1 MKKNDLEFYDLSAA
15 NWWGT
20 NEKIYA
26 LYHLNHPRFDF
37 FGRYVSSWQG
47 LKALDV
53 GCGGGFSCEFMAEL
67 GAVVS
72 GIDQSAKCIE
82 SAQEHADSSGLKID
96 YRCGFSEKLLYEDN
110 TFDIVICVDVL
121 EHIADLDKT
130 IIEIHRVLKPQGLFF
145 FDTINRNLKSKFVM
159 IWIMENILREIPRGV
174 HDWKKFIKPNEL
186 TTLMHKTGFAD
197 IEIKGFDIFSEGLK
211 LNFANYGEYKKTG
224 IVKVKI
230 NDDTSIMYIGKAV
243 KLLR

>member
-1 MKKNDLEFYDLSAA
+1 
-15 NWWGT
+15 
-20 NEKIYA
+20 
-26 LYHLNHPRFDF
+26 
-37 FGRYVSSWQG
+37 
-47 LKALDV
+47 
-53 GCGGGFSCEFMAEL
+53 
-67 GAVVS
+67 
-72 GIDQSAKCIE
+72 
-82 SAQEHADSSGLKID
+82 
-96 YRCGFSEKLLYEDN
+96 
-110 TFDIVICVDVL
+110 
-121 EHIADLDKT
+121 
-130 IIEIHRVLKPQGLFF
+130 
-145 FDTINRNLKSKFVM
+145 
-159 IWIMENILREIPRGV
+159 MENILREIPRGV